1 MLDLNKVLLDG
12 GVLIIAFII
21 LVFLMGYFKPRLF
34 LNRSDV
40 PADIFA
46 AVPPRTKA
54 EEREAKIVAIPLF
67 VIIIGGMLFSTYT
80 FYLQSGAGFI
90 ALFLHALLII
100 LMISLADLVLVDW
113 LVLNT
118 ITPKWAVYPGTEGF
132 AGYKDYGFHLRAH
145 VRVLPAQVVGA
156 AVTAGVVLLAGVVL
170 G

>member
-12 GVLIIAFII
+12 GILIAAFII
-21 LVFLMGYFKPRLF
+21 IVFLMGYFKPRLF

-46 AVPPRTKA
+46 AVPPRTAA
-54 EEREAKIVAIPLF
+54 EERLAKIVAIPLF
-67 VIIIGGMLFSTYT
+67 VVIIGGMLFSTYT
-80 FYLQSGAGFI
+80 FFLQSGAGFI
-90 ALFLHALLII
+90 PLFLHALLII
-100 LMISLADLVLVDW
+100 LMISIGDLVLVDW

-145 VRVLPAQVVGA
+145 LKALPAQVGGA
-156 AVTAGVVLLAGVVL
+156 GLTAGLVLLAGWIF
-170 G
+170 